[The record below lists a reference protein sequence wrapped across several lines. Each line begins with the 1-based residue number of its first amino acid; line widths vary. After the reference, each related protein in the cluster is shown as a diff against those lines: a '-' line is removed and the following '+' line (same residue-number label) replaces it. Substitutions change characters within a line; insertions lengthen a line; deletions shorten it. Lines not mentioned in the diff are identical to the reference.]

1 MGVKCILHGWV
12 VAITELGE
20 GISGLPVTFTWK
32 EVRVV
37 ERLEAGA
44 IALRLGWN
52 LNTGL
57 GRLEM
62 RYEG

>member
-1 MGVKCILHGWV
+1 MGVKYILHGWV

-37 ERLEAGA
+37 ERLEAGCQCFEA
-44 IALRLGWN
+44 WVESEYRARAP
-52 LNTGL
+52 
-57 GRLEM
+57 
-62 RYEG
+62 